1 MFDLFRCAFQNLTRK
16 KSRTWLTILS
26 IAVGVASVILISSI
40 GAIGTQTVNREIDE
54 LGIGALTVSSN
65 SLGTDQIAL
74 GEEHLN
80 FLRIQ
85 SQVAEAVPVLTEKAR
100 VEMRGLLADGMI
112 WGIDAGAKQIFNL
125 DLQYGR
131 LFRKED
137 ILSGQKI
144 CLVDETMAQ
153 AFYHRE
159 NIVGKKLKISLDGHY
174 ETFDIVGV
182 VSSGGNILQ
191 NFIGEYVPSFV
202 DIPYTSMQ
210 RTLGQNGFDQIALK
224 VEEETN
230 IDAFSEQII
239 RELEELEG
247 KEGVFR
253 AQNIAQQ
260 KEKLNHIMQLVS
272 QILSTIAGIS
282 MVVAGLGIMTVML
295 AAVSERTRE
304 IGIKKSIGATK
315 VDIIREFLIEA
326 FALSLLG
333 SLTGTV
339 VGLSIAWIGCQV
351 LHTDFLFQGGSVLF
365 TILFAIGNGLIFGV
379 YPSLKAANL
388 KPVEALRHS
397 G

>member
-65 SLGTDQIAL
+65 RLGTDQIAL

-137 ILSGQKI
+137 VLSGQKI

-202 DIPYTSMQ
+202 YIPYTSMQ

-230 IDAFSEQII
+230 VDAFSEQII

>member
-16 KSRTWLTILS
+16 KSRTWMTILS

-65 SLGTDQIAL
+65 SLGADQIAL

-202 DIPYTSMQ
+202 YIPYTSMQ

-365 TILFAIGNGLIFGV
+365 TILFAISNGLIFGV

>member
-65 SLGTDQIAL
+65 SLGADQIAL

-174 ETFDIVGV
+174 GTFDIVGV

-202 DIPYTSMQ
+202 YIPYTSMQ

-333 SLTGTV
+333 MLNRYSSRTQYCLDRMSGAAYRFFV
-339 VGLSIAWIGCQV
+339 SGRLRFVYNFVCHKQWAYFWSI
-351 LHTDFLFQGGSVLF
+351 SV
-365 TILFAIGNGLIFGV
+365 
-379 YPSLKAANL
+379 SQSS
-388 KPVEALRHS
+388 KPQA

>member
-65 SLGTDQIAL
+65 SLGADQIAL

-137 ILSGQKI
+137 ILSGEKI

-202 DIPYTSMQ
+202 YIPYTSMQ

-351 LHTDFLFQGGSVLF
+351 LHTDFLFQGDSVLF

>member
-65 SLGTDQIAL
+65 SLGADQIAL

-174 ETFDIVGV
+174 GTFDIVGV

-202 DIPYTSMQ
+202 YIPYTSMQ

>member
-137 ILSGQKI
+137 ILSGEKI

-202 DIPYTSMQ
+202 YIPYTSMQ

>member
-202 DIPYTSMQ
+202 YIPYTSMQ

>member
-40 GAIGTQTVNREIDE
+40 GAIGTQTVNHEIDE

-65 SLGTDQIAL
+65 SLGADQIAL

-202 DIPYTSMQ
+202 YIPYTSMQ

-339 VGLSIAWIGCQV
+339 VGLSIAWIGCRV

>member
-65 SLGTDQIAL
+65 RLGTDQIAL

-202 DIPYTSMQ
+202 YIPYTSMQ

>member
-65 SLGTDQIAL
+65 SLGADQIAL

-80 FLRIQ
+80 FLRI
-85 SQVAEAVPVLTEKAR
+85 QVAEAVPVLTEKAR

-202 DIPYTSMQ
+202 YIPYTSMQ

-333 SLTGTV
+333 SLTGIV

>member
-40 GAIGTQTVNREIDE
+40 GAIGTQTVNHEIDE

-65 SLGTDQIAL
+65 SLGADQIAL

-202 DIPYTSMQ
+202 YIPYTSMQ

>member
-54 LGIGALTVSSN
+54 LGIGALTVSSS

-137 ILSGQKI
+137 ILSGEKI

-202 DIPYTSMQ
+202 YIPYTSMQ

>member
-40 GAIGTQTVNREIDE
+40 GAIGTQTVNHEIDE

-65 SLGTDQIAL
+65 SLGADQIAL

-202 DIPYTSMQ
+202 YIPYTSMQ

-230 IDAFSEQII
+230 VDAFSEQII

>member
-65 SLGTDQIAL
+65 SLGADQIAL

-202 DIPYTSMQ
+202 YIPYTSMQ

-333 SLTGTV
+333 SLTGTA

>member
-65 SLGTDQIAL
+65 SLGADQIAL

-202 DIPYTSMQ
+202 YIPYTSMQ

-333 SLTGTV
+333 SLTGIV

>member
-65 SLGTDQIAL
+65 SLGADQIAL

-85 SQVAEAVPVLTEKAR
+85 SQVTEAVPVLTEKAR

-137 ILSGQKI
+137 ILSGEKI

-202 DIPYTSMQ
+202 YIPYTSMQ

-224 VEEETN
+224 VGEETN

>member
-137 ILSGQKI
+137 ILSGEKI

-202 DIPYTSMQ
+202 YIPYTSMQ

-247 KEGVFR
+247 KGGVFR

>member
-65 SLGTDQIAL
+65 RLGTDQIAL

-202 DIPYTSMQ
+202 YIPYTSMQ
-210 RTLGQNGFDQIALK
+210 KTLGQNGFDQIALK

>member
-65 SLGTDQIAL
+65 RLGTDQIAL

-137 ILSGQKI
+137 ILSGEKI

-202 DIPYTSMQ
+202 YIPYTSMQ

>member
-65 SLGTDQIAL
+65 SLGADQIAL

-202 DIPYTSMQ
+202 YIPYTSMQ

-351 LHTDFLFQGGSVLF
+351 LHTDFLFQSGSVLF

>member
-54 LGIGALTVSSN
+54 LGIGALTVSSS

-100 VEMRGLLADGMI
+100 VEMRGHLADGMI

-202 DIPYTSMQ
+202 YIPYTSMQ

-326 FALSLLG
+326 FTLSLLG